1 LVFSRIVISA
11 SLDQQSLLRSVSSPS
26 FATGGWLFGEGCA
39 DERKSLG
46 V

>member
-1 LVFSRIVISA
+1 VFLFSA
-11 SLDQQSLLRSVSSPS
+11 KPCFQQSLLRGVSSPS
-26 FATGGWLFGEGCA
+26 LATGGRRFGEGCA